1 MFLTQMY
8 GTILGGFINYAVM
21 ISIVGSN
28 RELLADGNGN
38 SSWSGATSQAYNTNA
53 ASWALAPYL
62 YRSGAPYSMVPI
74 GVAIGGAAVIVHR
87 LFYQF
92 VPKIGNFDV
101 ADINMAQFIQYAG
114 MRATYVDC
122 FWALRA
128 VLSAELQAEDLQ
140 GLLISGYWCV

>member
-87 LFYQF
+87 LFYQ
-92 VPKIGNFDV
+92 VLE
-101 ADINMAQFIQYAG
+101 
-114 MRATYVDC
+114 
-122 FWALRA
+122 LRDPP
-128 VLSAELQAEDLQ
+128 SR
-140 GLLISGYWCV
+140 SYTNKN